1 MPFLLLL
8 GGARAGKSSLA
19 QEIALRSGAAVTVV
33 ATAEPRD
40 AEMANRIASHQD
52 SRPESW
58 ATVEEPVELPRAVR
72 DAPDSGFLLVDC
84 LTLWVSNLIEADVPP
99 AAILARA
106 GEVAAALCSRT
117 GGAVVVSNEVGLG
130 IVPDN
135 ELARV
140 FRDAVGSV
148 NAAFA
153 ALADRTGL
161 VVAGRVHELAAA
173 TSFMEGIEWLTPP
186 RSST

>member
-19 QEIALRSGAAVTVV
+19 QEIAARSKAEVV
-33 ATAEPRD
+33 VIATAESRD
-40 AEMANRIASHQD
+40 AEMADRIARHQEA
-52 SRPESW
+52 RPESW
-58 ATVEEPVELPRAVR
+58 ATVEEPLDLLRAVQA
-72 DAPDSGFLLVDC
+72 APLGSFLLVDC
-84 LTLWVSNLIEADVPP
+84 LTLWVSNLIEADASP
-99 AAILARA
+99 AAILDRA
-106 GEVAAALCSRT
+106 GEVASALCARP
-117 GGAVVVSNEVGLG
+117 GGAVVVGNEVGLG
-130 IVPDN
+130 IVPAN

-140 FRDAVGSV
+140 YRDIVGGV

-153 ALADRTGL
+153 ARADRSGL

-173 TSFMEGIEWLTPP
+173 TSFMEGIGWLAPP